1 MWYVVVD
8 VTNYGDGV
16 YLGGI
21 YRSLEK
27 AEKRLAWLE
36 NHCGGEDDSWRIM
49 ETKSEPITAEI
60 E

>member
-21 YRSLEK
+21 YRSLAK

-36 NHCGGEDDSWRIM
+36 KHESSEDDSWTIM
-49 ETKSEPITAEI
+49 QTKSEPITAGI

>member
-1 MWYVVVD
+1 
-8 VTNYGDGV
+8 V

-21 YRSLEK
+21 YRSLAK

-36 NHCGGEDDSWRIM
+36 EHESSEDDSWTIM
-49 ETKSEPITAEI
+49 QTKSEPITAGI